1 MSHVVVIG
9 AGLAGLAAACHLR
22 GEGHEVTIVERQPGP
37 GGRGIRLDRD
47 GFTFDTGPTVLTMVD
62 LVDEALRTVGARAH
76 DVLDL
81 ILLDPAYRAT
91 FADGST
97 LFVRPGH
104 EAMRAEIARECGSLD
119 AAAFDQFVAW
129 LRQLYLVEM
138 PHFIDVNFDSP
149 LGLLRSPRA
158 AARLIRL
165 GGFGRLGPT
174 IRARFRDPR
183 LHRLF
188 SFQAMYAGLAPE
200 QALAIYAVITY
211 MDSIEGV
218 WFPRGGMRAVP
229 EAMAAA
235 ARAAGVEIRYS
246 RSVTRVLTR
255 PDGAVAGVLA
265 QACPAASF
273 GSPESSGSPASP
285 GSPGSPGSS
294 KPCGGSGAPE
304 RIGCDA
310 VVCTLDLPTAYDQ
323 LLPDLT
329 PPLAA
334 QRPTYSPSAV
344 VWHLGVRGVP
354 QHAAHHNIH
363 FGGAW
368 EEAFEDLL
376 ARGTRMADPSR
387 LVSVPS
393 IDDPGA
399 APAGCSTLYV
409 LEPVPNLATGRIDWA
424 TERDR
429 VRADLLGFLGRAG
442 YPTEVVTEQ
451 FVDPT
456 DWARAGMAGGTPF
469 ALAHTFAQTGPFRP
483 PNVER
488 RRPGLF
494 FAGSGTVPGVGVP
507 MVLISGKLAAR
518 RVGDY
523 LPTPVGRR

>member
-22 GEGHEVTIVERQPGP
+22 GQGHDVTILERQAGP
-37 GGRGIRLDRD
+37 GGRGIAVERD

-62 LVDEALRTVGARAH
+62 LVDEALRAVGARAH
-76 DVLDL
+76 ELLDL
-81 ILLDPAYRAT
+81 VLLDPAYRAT

-119 AAAFDQFVAW
+119 AAAFDSFVTW
-129 LRQLYLVEM
+129 LRELYLLEM
-138 PHFIDVNFDSP
+138 PNFIDVNFDSP
-149 LGLLRSPRA
+149 LDLMRNPRA
-158 AARLIRL
+158 AARLLRL

-174 IRARFRDPR
+174 IRERFADPR

-235 ARAAGVEIRYS
+235 ALAAGVEIRYGQT
-246 RSVTRVLTR
+246 VTRVLTR
-255 PDGAVAGVLA
+255 PDGVVAGVVTEGA
-265 QACPAASF
+265 H
-273 GSPESSGSPASP
+273 P
-285 GSPGSPGSS
+285 G
-294 KPCGGSGAPE
+294 GALD
-304 RIGCDA
+304 RVACDA

-329 PPLAA
+329 PPRAA
-334 QRPTYSPSAV
+334 RRPTYSPSAV
-344 VWHLGVRGVP
+344 VWHLGVRGAP
-354 QHAAHHNIH
+354 KAAAHHNIH
-363 FGGAW
+363 FGAAW

-376 ARGTRMADPSR
+376 ARGRRMADPSR

-393 IDDPGA
+393 RDDPGA

-409 LEPVPNLATGRIDWA
+409 LEPVPNLAAGRIDWA
-424 TERDR
+424 AERPR
-429 VRADLLGFLGRAG
+429 VRSDLLRFLEQAG
-442 YPTEVVTEQ
+442 YPTDIVTEE

-469 ALAHTFAQTGPFRP
+469 ALAHTFFQTGPFRP

-488 RRPGLF
+488 RRPGLY

-518 RVGDY
+518 RIAGY
-523 LPTPVGRR
+523 LPTPAGRR